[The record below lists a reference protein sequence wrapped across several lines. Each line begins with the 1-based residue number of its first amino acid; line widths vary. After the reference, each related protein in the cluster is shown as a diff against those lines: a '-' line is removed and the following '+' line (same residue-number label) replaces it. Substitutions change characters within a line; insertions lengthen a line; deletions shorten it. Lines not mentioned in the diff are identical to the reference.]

1 MANVIKFLHGI
12 DENLSSVTKKEGQ
25 IYFTDDTKK
34 IYYDVSNNLRIG
46 INAFNSDTSTL
57 SNKTDLIKVSLDPA
71 SKETSTSNTIYTIP
85 FFKHDGQSTEE
96 NYYEIY
102 ENSGLKYK
110 SIYGNTSTLG
120 NSTLI
125 LGNNIAQGTENN
137 KEGILRL
144 YGVNTGYTDL

>member
-34 IYYDVSNNLRIG
+34 IYYDVSNDLRIG

-85 FFKHDGQSTEE
+85 FFKHDGQSTE

-102 ENSGLKYK
+102 KRRD
-110 SIYGNTSTLG
+110 I
-120 NSTLI
+120 
-125 LGNNIAQGTENN
+125 
-137 KEGILRL
+137 
-144 YGVNTGYTDL
+144 

>member
-1 MANVIKFLHGI
+1 MANVKFLHGI

-57 SNKTDLIKVSLDPA
+57 SNKTDLIKISLDPV
-71 SKETSTSNTIYTIP
+71 SKETSTSSTIYTIP
-85 FFKHDGQSTEE
+85 FFKHDDQSTES
-96 NYYEIY
+96 YYEIY
-102 ENSGLKYK
+102 ENSGLKYN
-110 SIYGNTSTLG
+110 SVYGNTSTLG

-144 YGVNTGYTDL
+144 YGLNTGYTDL